1 MKVRKTSS
9 SIPAG
14 RLRLRALPLVLI
26 LILLVGSQSTSAY
39 AFVADPEKDLP
50 NLDKLEIF
58 QPGEPSI
65 LYADGY
71 EPFASLAPEYRI
83 FVPLS
88 RIPTLAQQAFLDV
101 EDAQFYQHGAISLR
115 GMARAAIR
123 NLTSA
128 KLKEGGSTITQQ
140 LTKSLFL
147 SPERTLTRK
156 LKEIQLAREIEQRY
170 SKDKI
175 LEMYL
180 NTIYFGGGAYGIEA
194 AARTYFN
201 KSVGQLSLAEAALLA
216 GLPKAPSLYS
226 PFNDLKRAKGRRD
239 YVLSRM
245 EKEKHITAAQAKASV
260 RFPVSLSPF
269 FKVRGLAPYFV
280 DFVRKELEPKYGR
293 VLLTKGGLRI
303 YTTLDLKMQRVAV
316 EVLRNGVK
324 GIEKAL
330 AGKKKAPPSDQP
342 GLEASLVALDPTTG
356 DIRALVGGLDYGR
369 SQFNRAAQ
377 ARRQPGSAFKPFVY
391 AAAFD
396 RGFTPATIMDDYPI
410 SYSIPQNGHVVEW
423 SPGNYDRKFRGPVT
437 LRRAL
442 EESINVPTVRLLEA
456 VGVDPVI
463 TLAHRMGITSELR
476 REYALALGVS
486 EVSLLELVSA
496 YGVLAAGG
504 VRVPPRAVRQV
515 AAPNG
520 EVLERVG
527 GDPERVL
534 REEVAFQVTSV
545 LEGAV
550 ERGTAKRAKI
560 RGREVAA
567 KTGTSQ
573 DAADLWFVGY
583 TPGLAVGLWA
593 GFDQPRSLGSHQT
606 AGQLVAPIWADF
618 MRRALEEVPPETMPI
633 PEGVFPVRVDRL
645 TGLPADPGDPEAITE
660 YFIRGDM
667 PAPEAPRPEGPAGE
681 ANMPPAAPPQLPFFP
696 IAPQPIAP
704 LPEGAGQ
711 R

>member
-1 MKVRKTSS
+1 
-9 SIPAG
+9 
-14 RLRLRALPLVLI
+14 
-26 LILLVGSQSTSAY
+26 
-39 AFVADPEKDLP
+39 VADPEKDLP

-65 LYADGY
+65 LNADHD

-88 RIPTLAQQAFLDV
+88 RIPKLVQQAVLDV
-101 EDAQFYQHGAISLR
+101 EDAQFYQHGAISLK

-147 SPERTLTRK
+147 TPERTLSRK

-180 NTIYFGGGAYGIEA
+180 NAIYFGGGAFGIEA
-194 AARTYFN
+194 ASRTYFS
-201 KSVGQLSLAEAALLA
+201 KSVSQLTLPEAALLA

-226 PFNDLKRAKGRRD
+226 PFNDLKRTKERRD
-239 YVLSRM
+239 HVLGRM
-245 EKEKHITAAQAKASV
+245 QKEGHITPAQAKAAA
-260 RFPVSLSPF
+260 RLPVSLSPF
-269 FKVRGLAPYFV
+269 FRERGVAPYFV
-280 DFVRKELEPKYGR
+280 DFVRRELEPRYGR
-293 VLLTKGGLRI
+293 VLLAKGGLRI
-303 YTTLDLKMQRVAV
+303 STTLDLEMQRTAV
-316 EVLRNGVK
+316 DILRNGVK
-324 GIEKAL
+324 GIEKAQ
-330 AGKKKAPPSDQP
+330 AVKKKAVPSDQQ
-342 GLEASLVALDPTTG
+342 GLEGALVALNPTTG
-356 DIRALVGGLDYGR
+356 DVRAMVGGLDYGR
-369 SQFNRAAQ
+369 SQFNRAVQ

-410 SYSIPQNGHVVEW
+410 SYSIPQDGRMVEW
-423 SPGNYDRKFRGPVT
+423 SPVNYDRQFRGPVT

-463 TLAHRMGITSELR
+463 LLAHQMGIASELR

-486 EVSLLELVSA
+486 EVSMLELVSA
-496 YGVLAAGG
+496 YGVLDNGG
-504 VRVPPRAVRQV
+504 VRVSPRAVRRV
-515 AAPNG
+515 VAPNG
-520 EVLERVG
+520 EVLETIEG
-527 GDPERVL
+527 NPERVL

-550 ERGTAKRAKI
+550 ERGTAKRAQI
-560 RGREVAA
+560 PGREVAA

-573 DAADLWFVGY
+573 DATDLWLVGY
-583 TPGLAVGLWA
+583 TPGLVVGLWA
-593 GFDQPRSLGSHQT
+593 GFDQPRSLGSHET
-606 AGQLVAPIWADF
+606 AGRLVAPIWADF
-618 MRRALEEVPPETMPI
+618 MRRALAEVPAETVAI
-633 PEGVFPVRVDRL
+633 PEGVLPVRVNWR
-645 TGLPADPGDPEAITE
+645 TGLLAAPEDPEAITE
-660 YFIRGDM
+660 YFIRGD
-667 PAPEAPRPEGPAGE
+667 PLAPESPQ
-681 ANMPPAAPPQLPFFP
+681 PPAAPGEVNGHPPIFPPSPFPQ
-696 IAPQPIAP
+696 IAPQQIAP

-711 R
+711 H